1 MKPEIFYL
9 SVIIFTKRKGKGITL
24 TEKNNSYPS
33 GMSIYRVFTGT
44 FFTLGG
50 LKILKRKYG
59 STIAERVGHV
69 DNVPENPV
77 WVHAVSV
84 GEVQSA
90 SSLIRRIKSRSPYP
104 CVLST
109 VTETGRAMAEKL
121 LSGVADRIIYSP
133 FDSRKFVARSID
145 SIKPKIYITM
155 ETELWPEIL
164 TQLNA
169 RNIPA
174 FLANGRLSEKSFGR
188 MKKTKFF
195 WRGVL
200 ECLKKLMVRFNDD
213 KEKFMALGVPEEKIF
228 VTGDCKVDTLLDRR
242 KFTAPEKW
250 SWLKNKNAPL
260 FTAGSTHSG
269 EDEIVISAFRMV
281 RRKFPKARL
290 AIVPR
295 HPERALITVAAAL
308 PYDNIHAELL
318 SKIEPGQNLAD
329 VIVVDRIG
337 VLFDLYAASD
347 AVFIGGSLVEKG
359 GQNPFEPALFGLPAI
374 HGPCMTDF
382 PDTERMDS
390 MGAAMCVHNDSELA
404 RAWCDCLEPENV
416 KLALKNCNAYFNTL
430 GGAAKKTW
438 AEIEAYM
445 LDRNDSEV

>member
-1 MKPEIFYL
+1 MQ
-9 SVIIFTKRKGKGITL
+9 V
-24 TEKNNSYPS
+24 S
-33 GMSIYRVFTGT
+33 GMGIYRLISGA

-50 LKILKRKYG
+50 LHFLRRKYRDDI
-59 STIAERVGHV
+59 SERTG
-69 DNVPENPV
+69 NLGEFPENPV

-90 SSLIRRIKSRSPYP
+90 SSLIRRIKSRSAYP
-104 CVLST
+104 CVIST
-109 VTETGRAMAEKL
+109 VTPTGRDMAERL
-121 LSGVADRIIYSP
+121 LTGVVDRIMYSP
-133 FDSRKFVARSID
+133 FDAQKFVTRSLD
-145 SIKPKIYITM
+145 SVKPAIYITM

-164 TQLNA
+164 TQLKA

-174 FLANGRLSEKSFGR
+174 FLANGRLSDKSFRR
-188 MKKTKFF
+188 MRRTKFF

-200 ECLKKLMVRFNDD
+200 DCLTKLMVRFDDD
-213 KEKFMALGVPEEKIF
+213 KEKFLALGVPADKIV

-242 KFTAPEKW
+242 KATSPEKW
-250 SWLKNKNAPL
+250 SWLKNGNSPL
-260 FTAGSTHSG
+260 FTAGSTHPG
-269 EDEIVISAFRMV
+269 EEETVISAFRIA
-281 RRKFPKARL
+281 RRKFPGARL
-290 AIVPR
+290 VIVPR
-295 HPERALITVAAAL
+295 HPERALMAVASAL
-308 PYDNIHAELL
+308 PYDDVHAELL
-318 SKIEPGQNLAD
+318 SRIEPGNNTAD
-329 VIVVDRIG
+329 IIVVDRIG

-347 AVFIGGSLVEKG
+347 AVFIGGSLVQKG

-404 RAWCDCLEPENV
+404 RAWCECLDPANV
-416 KLALKNCNAYFNTL
+416 KIALKDCNAYFNTL

-445 LDRNDSEV
+445 LDRNNNKA

>member
-1 MKPEIFYL
+1 MKKK
-9 SVIIFTKRKGKGITL
+9 S
-24 TEKNNSYPS
+24 SPS
-33 GMSIYRVFTGT
+33 GINLYRALTGA

-50 LKILKRKYG
+50 LKFLKRKYNN
-59 STIAERVGHV
+59 TITERTGLVE
-69 DNVPENPV
+69 NIPENPV

-109 VTETGRAMAEKL
+109 VTETGHAMAEKL
-121 LSGVADRIIYSP
+121 LTGIVDKIIYSP
-133 FDSRKFVARSID
+133 FDSRKFVVRSLD
-145 SIKPKIYITM
+145 SIKPAIYITM
-155 ETELWPEIL
+155 ETEIWPEML

-174 FLANGRLSEKSFGR
+174 FLANGRLSEKSFKR
-188 MKKTKFF
+188 MRRTKFF

-200 ECLKKLMVRFNDD
+200 DCLKKLMVRFNED
-213 KEKFMALGVPEEKIF
+213 KEKFIALGVPEEKIV

-242 KFTAPEKW
+242 KNTGPEKW
-250 SWLKNKNAPL
+250 SWLKNGNAPL
-260 FTAGSTHSG
+260 FTAGSTHTG
-269 EDEIVISAFRMV
+269 EDEIVISAFRIA
-281 RRKFPKARL
+281 RRKFPDARL
-290 AIVPR
+290 VIVPR

-308 PYDNIHAELL
+308 PYEDVSAELL
-318 SKIEPGQNLAD
+318 SKIEPESKKISAD
-329 VIVVDRIG
+329 IIVVDRIG

-347 AVFIGGSLVEKG
+347 AVFIGGSLVQKG

-390 MGAAMCVHNDSELA
+390 MGAAICVHNDSELA
-404 RAWCDCLEPENV
+404 RAWCESLEPENV

-438 AEIEAYM
+438 AEIEACM
-445 LDRNDSEV
+445 LDRKASEA

>member
-1 MKPEIFYL
+1 MNL
-9 SVIIFTKRKGKGITL
+9 
-24 TEKNNSYPS
+24 
-33 GMSIYRVFTGT
+33 YRTITGT

-50 LKILKRKYG
+50 LKFLKRKYG
-59 STIAERVGHV
+59 STLTERTGNVG
-69 DNVPENPV
+69 DVPENPV

-109 VTETGRAMAEKL
+109 VTETGHEMAEKL
-121 LSGVADRIIYSP
+121 LTGIVDKIIYSP
-133 FDSRKFVARSID
+133 FDSRKFVARSLD
-145 SIKPKIYITM
+145 SIKPVIYITM

-174 FLANGRLSEKSFGR
+174 FLANGRLSEKSFRR
-188 MKKTKFF
+188 MKRTKFF

-200 ECLKKLMVRFNDD
+200 ESLKKLMVRFNDD
-213 KEKFMALGVPEEKIF
+213 KEKFMALGVPEEKIV

-242 KFTAPEKW
+242 KITGPEKW
-250 SWLKNKNAPL
+250 SWLKNGNAPL
-260 FTAGSTHSG
+260 FTAGSTHNG
-269 EDEIVISAFRMV
+269 EDEIVISAFRIA
-281 RRKFPKARL
+281 RRKFPDARL
-290 AIVPR
+290 VIVPR

-308 PYDNIHAELL
+308 PYEDVSAELL
-318 SKIEPGQNLAD
+318 SKIEPGHENISAD
-329 VIVVDRIG
+329 IIVVDRIG

-347 AVFIGGSLVEKG
+347 AVFIGGSLVQKG

-390 MGAAMCVHNDSELA
+390 MGAAICVHNDSELA
-404 RAWCDCLEPENV
+404 RAWCECLEPENV

-438 AEIEAYM
+438 AEIEAFM
-445 LDRNDSEV
+445 LSMTPLSR